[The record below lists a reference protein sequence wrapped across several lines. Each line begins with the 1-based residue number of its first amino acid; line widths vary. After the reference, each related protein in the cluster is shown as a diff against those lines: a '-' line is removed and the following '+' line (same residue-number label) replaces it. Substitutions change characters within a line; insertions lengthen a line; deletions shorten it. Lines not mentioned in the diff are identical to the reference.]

1 MIKKTFAFIFLFHL
15 CLADNGE
22 RITFTSANPFSFY
35 HVITDLEN
43 QEPQNVYGIL
53 RMPAGVGHKNL
64 PLVIAVA
71 GSKDWSDHHLEYL
84 AMYRDM
90 GIATFELQSFNSR
103 GVSSTVG
110 EQISV
115 TTAMMILDAYQALD
129 TLIKDPRIDPQRV
142 AITGWSLG
150 GSVSLFSAWL
160 PLKDAIAP
168 AGSFCAH
175 LPFYPPCFFEL
186 EIMDFSDAP
195 IHILIGELDNWVPA
209 AACEDLATDMQAV
222 GVNIGITVYP
232 DAHHSFDR
240 DQPLVVDKDG
250 YALSDCHFRMRGDG
264 AVLMNFLDI
273 PMITPLRQK
282 IALAFCADRGPTY
295 GGNPEARKASFEF
308 AKTFMTKHVL
318 DYEEQA
324 RNTK

>member
-1 MIKKTFAFIFLFHL
+1 MIKKIFAFLFLFQL

-103 GVSSTVG
+103 GVFSTVG

-115 TTAMMILDAYQALD
+115 TTAMMILDAYRALD

-168 AGSFCAH
+168 AGNS
-175 LPFYPPCFFEL
+175 
-186 EIMDFSDAP
+186 
-195 IHILIGELDNWVPA
+195 
-209 AACEDLATDMQAV
+209 
-222 GVNIGITVYP
+222 
-232 DAHHSFDR
+232 
-240 DQPLVVDKDG
+240 
-250 YALSDCHFRMRGDG
+250 
-264 AVLMNFLDI
+264 
-273 PMITPLRQK
+273 
-282 IALAFCADRGPTY
+282 
-295 GGNPEARKASFEF
+295 
-308 AKTFMTKHVL
+308 
-318 DYEEQA
+318 
-324 RNTK
+324 